1 MSELFPGLLSLAA
14 TPELKMGSLEK
25 SKAKPA
31 LRARRAALAHS
42 GFVALVLGA
51 TMGLAACSASESAD
65 KEPVVSVQ
73 AEPAQRTNIQ
83 QKIVAEAVL
92 YPIHEAA
99 ITPKVSAPVL
109 KFDVNRG
116 DHVHAG
122 QLLAVLENKDLA
134 ASVTENQGVYEQA
147 QADYANTI
155 SSTLPQQLQATQA
168 DAENARAAL
177 DAAQRVYESSKNLY
191 EQGALAKRQLDQAQ
205 VALIQAQT
213 QDQAAEQKLQKME
226 AVNAAQQKS
235 AAGQL
240 AAAQGKFQ
248 GAQAQL
254 AYSEIRSPIAGVITD
269 RPLYQG
275 EMAAAGTPLI
285 TVMDVSRIVA
295 RAHIPESQAER
306 LKAGDPAEISSLD
319 GTDKISGKVT
329 IVSPALDPN
338 STTVEIWA
346 EAKNPKGQFKAGAS
360 VNLTMVSKTAADAV
374 VVPKGALLVDP
385 KEGSSVMVVGSD
397 AHAHQRKV
405 QTGIQEDDRVQI
417 VQGLKEG
424 EVVVTVGAYGLP
436 DNVKVNVQKQSE
448 GAAE

>member
-1 MSELFPGLLSLAA
+1 MSEPLTGPLSVAA
-14 TPELKMGSLEK
+14 TPKFMMSPLARAQAG
-25 SKAKPA
+25 P
-31 LRARRAALAHS
+31 RARRAVLMRQ
-42 GFVALVLGA
+42 GFVAFALGVA
-51 TMGLAACSASESAD
+51 VGLAACSGSESAD

-73 AEPAQRTNIQ
+73 AEPAQLTNIQ
-83 QKIVAEAVL
+83 QKVVAEAIL

-116 DHVHAG
+116 DHVRAG

-134 ASVTENQGVYEQA
+134 AAVTENQGVYEQA

-155 SSTLPQQLQATQA
+155 SSTLPQQIQAAKA
-168 DAENARAAL
+168 DAENAKAAL
-177 DAAQRVYESSKNLY
+177 GAAQRVYDGSKNLY

-213 QDQAAEQKLQKME
+213 QEQAAQEKLQKME
-226 AVNAAQQKS
+226 AVSNAAQQKS

-240 AAAQGKFQ
+240 AAAQGKYQ

-254 AYSEIRSPIAGVITD
+254 AYSEIRSPIAGVVTD

-295 RAHIPESQAER
+295 RAHIPESQAEH

-319 GTDKISGKVT
+319 GKDKISGKVT

-346 EAKNPKGQFKAGAS
+346 EAKNPKGQFRAGAS
-360 VNLTMVSKTAADAV
+360 VNLTMVSKTAADAI
-374 VVPKGALLVDP
+374 VVPKSALLVDP

-397 AHAHQRKV
+397 DRAHQRKV
-405 QTGIQEDDRVQI
+405 QTGIQENDRVQI

-436 DNVKVNVQKQSE
+436 DNVKVAVQKQN
-448 GAAE
+448 GNAAE

>member
-1 MSELFPGLLSLAA
+1 MLEPLPGARSLAA
-14 TPELKMGSLEK
+14 TPKFAMSRLARATAG
-25 SKAKPA
+25 P
-31 LRARRAALAHS
+31 RARRAVPAHP
-42 GFVALVLGA
+42 GLFALVFGVA
-51 TMGLAACSASESAD
+51 VGLAACSGSESAD

-73 AEPAQRTNIQ
+73 AEPAERTNIQ
-83 QKIVAEAVL
+83 QKIVAEAIL

-116 DHVHAG
+116 DHVRAG

-134 ASVTENQGVYEQA
+134 AAVTENQGVYEQA

-155 SSTLPQQLQATQA
+155 ASTLPQQVQAAKA
-168 DAENARAAL
+168 DAENAKAAL
-177 DAAQRVYESSKNLY
+177 GAAQQVYDSSKNLF

-226 AVNAAQQKS
+226 AVSNAAQQKS

-240 AAAQGKFQ
+240 AAAQGKYQ

-254 AYSEIRSPIAGVITD
+254 AYSEIRSPIAGVVTD

-295 RAHIPESQAER
+295 RAHIPEDQAES
-306 LKAGDPAEISSLD
+306 LKVGDPAEIASLD
-319 GTDKISGKVT
+319 GKDKTSGKVT

-338 STTVEIWA
+338 STTVEIWV

-360 VNLTMVSKTAADAV
+360 VNLTMVSKTAANAI
-374 VVPKGALLVDP
+374 VVPKSALLVDP

-397 AHAHQRKV
+397 SHAHQRKV
-405 QTGIQEDDRVQI
+405 QTGIQEGDRVEI

-424 EVVVTVGAYGLP
+424 EVVVTMGAYGLP
-436 DNVKVNVQKQSE
+436 DNVKVSVQKQSE

>member
-1 MSELFPGLLSLAA
+1 MPAQLPGLGSVAA
-14 TPELKMGSLEK
+14 TPKFTMSLLA
-25 SKAKPA
+25 SAKIMHQSA
-31 LRARRAALAHS
+31 RAAL
-42 GFVALVLGA
+42 GLPGIVVFALLA
-51 TMGLAACSASESAD
+51 TMGLAACSGSESAD

-83 QKIVAEAVL
+83 QKVVAEAIL

-116 DHVHAG
+116 DHVRAG

-134 ASVTENQGVYEQA
+134 AAVTENQGVYEQA

-155 SSTLPQQLQATQA
+155 SSTLPQQVQAAKA
-168 DAENARAAL
+168 DAENAKAAL
-177 DAAQRVYESSKNLY
+177 DAAQQVYDSSKNLF

-226 AVNAAQQKS
+226 AVSNAAQQKS

-240 AAAQGKFQ
+240 AAAQGKYQ

-295 RAHIPESQAER
+295 RAHIPEAQAES
-306 LKAGDPAEISSLD
+306 LKVGDPAEISSLD
-319 GTDKISGKVT
+319 GNDNISGKVT

-346 EAKNPKGQFKAGAS
+346 EAKNPNGQFKSGR
-360 VNLTMVSKTAADAV
+360 
-374 VVPKGALLVDP
+374 
-385 KEGSSVMVVGSD
+385 
-397 AHAHQRKV
+397 QREPHH
-405 QTGIQEDDRVQI
+405 GIQDRRGRHRYPEKRPTRRSKGRQ
-417 VQGLKEG
+417 QRNGCGFRQPCAPAQSADRHSRSRPRADCSRAEG
-424 EVVVTVGAYGLP
+424 RRSRCNRGSVRPAG
-436 DNVKVNVQKQSE
+436 
-448 GAAE
+448 

>member
-1 MSELFPGLLSLAA
+1 MPERLPGLRSVVAAPKLTMSSLARA
-14 TPELKMGSLEK
+14 
-25 SKAKPA
+25 KAVP
-31 LRARRAALAHS
+31 RARRATPRHPC
-42 GFVALVLGA
+42 FVALVLGVA
-51 TMGLAACSASESAD
+51 MGLAACSSSESAD

-83 QKIVAEAVL
+83 QKIVAEAIL

-116 DHVHAG
+116 DHVRAG

-134 ASVTENQGVYEQA
+134 AAVTENQGVYEQA

-155 SSTLPQQLQATQA
+155 SSTLPQQIQAAKA
-168 DAENARAAL
+168 DVENAKAAL
-177 DAAQRVYESSKNLY
+177 GAAQQVYDSSKNLF

-213 QDQAAEQKLQKME
+213 QEQSAEQKLQKME
-226 AVNAAQQKS
+226 AVSNAAQQKS

-240 AAAQGKFQ
+240 AAAQGKYQ

-254 AYSEIRSPIAGVITD
+254 AYSEIRSPIAGVVTD

-295 RAHIPESQAER
+295 RAHIPESQAEH
-306 LKAGDPAEISSLD
+306 LKVGDPAEISSLD
-319 GTDKISGKVT
+319 GTDRVSGKVT

-346 EAKNPKGQFKAGAS
+346 EAKNPNGQFKAGAS
-360 VNLTMVSKTAADAV
+360 VNLTMVSKSAADAI
-374 VVPKGALLVDP
+374 VVPKSALLVDP

-397 AHAHQRKV
+397 GHAHQRKV

-424 EVVVTVGAYGLP
+424 EAVVTVGAYGLP
-436 DNVKVNVQKQSE
+436 DNVKVSVQKQSE

>member
-31 LRARRAALAHS
+31 LRATRAALAHS

-99 ITPKVSAPVL
+99 ITPKVTAPVL

-269 RPLYQG
+269 RH
-275 EMAAAGTPLI
+275 T
-285 TVMDVSRIVA
+285 
-295 RAHIPESQAER
+295 
-306 LKAGDPAEISSLD
+306 
-319 GTDKISGKVT
+319 
-329 IVSPALDPN
+329 
-338 STTVEIWA
+338 
-346 EAKNPKGQFKAGAS
+346 AS
-360 VNLTMVSKTAADAV
+360 
-374 VVPKGALLVDP
+374 
-385 KEGSSVMVVGSD
+385 
-397 AHAHQRKV
+397 
-405 QTGIQEDDRVQI
+405 
-417 VQGLKEG
+417 
-424 EVVVTVGAYGLP
+424 
-436 DNVKVNVQKQSE
+436 
-448 GAAE
+448 

>member
-1 MSELFPGLLSLAA
+1 MPERLPGPCSVAA
-14 TPELKMGSLEK
+14 IPKFTTIS
-25 SKAKPA
+25 SAKAEA
-31 LRARRAALAHS
+31 VRRSRRAALGLPGLA
-42 GFVALVLGA
+42 VLALGA
-51 TMGLAACSASESAD
+51 AIVLAACSSSESAD

-73 AEPAQRTNIQ
+73 AGPVRRANIQ
-83 QKIVAEAVL
+83 QKVVAEAVL

-116 DHVHAG
+116 DHVRPG

-134 ASVTENQGVYEQA
+134 AAVTENRGVYEQA
-147 QADYANTI
+147 QGDYANTVA
-155 SSTLPQQLQATQA
+155 STLPQQVQAAQS
-168 DAENARAAL
+168 DAENAKAAL
-177 DAAQRVYESSKNLY
+177 GAAQRLYDSSKNLY
-191 EQGALAKRQLDQAQ
+191 DQGALAKRQLDQAQ
-205 VALIQAQT
+205 VALVQAQT
-213 QDQAAEQKLQKME
+213 QEQAAEQKLQKME
-226 AVNAAQQKS
+226 AVSNAAQQKS

-240 AAAQGKFQ
+240 AAAQGKYQ

-254 AYSEIRSPIAGVITD
+254 GYSEIRSPIAGVVTD

-275 EMAAAGTPLI
+275 EMATAGTPLI

-295 RAHIPESQAER
+295 RAHIPESQAEH
-306 LKAGDPAEISSLD
+306 LKVDDPAEISSLD
-319 GTDKISGKVT
+319 GKNKISGKVT

-346 EAKNPKGQFKAGAS
+346 EAKNPQGQFRAGAS
-360 VNLTMVSKTAADAV
+360 VNLTMVSKTVANAI
-374 VVPKGALLVDP
+374 VVPKEALLVDP

-397 AHAHQRKV
+397 GHAHQRKV
-405 QTGIQEDDRVQI
+405 QTGIQEGDRVQI

-436 DNVKVNVQKQSE
+436 DNVKVAIQKQSE
-448 GAAE
+448 GAPE

>member
-1 MSELFPGLLSLAA
+1 MLEPLPGPRSVAA
-14 TPELKMGSLEK
+14 TPKFAMSRLATA
-25 SKAKPA
+25 KAGP
-31 LRARRAALAHS
+31 RGRRAAPMHP
-42 GFVALVLGA
+42 GFVALALGLA
-51 TMGLAACSASESAD
+51 MGLAACSGSESAD

-73 AEPAQRTNIQ
+73 AGPAERTSIQ
-83 QKIVAEAVL
+83 QKVVAEAVL

-116 DHVHAG
+116 DHVRAG

-134 ASVTENQGVYEQA
+134 AALTENKGVYEQA
-147 QADYANTI
+147 QADYANTVA
-155 SSTLPQQLQATQA
+155 STLPQQVQAAKA

-177 DAAQRVYESSKNLY
+177 GAAQRLYDSSKNLY
-191 EQGALAKRQLDQAQ
+191 DQGALAKRQLDQAQ
-205 VALIQAQT
+205 VGLVQAQT
-213 QDQAAEQKLQKME
+213 QEQAAEQKLQKME
-226 AVNAAQQKS
+226 AISNEAQQKS

-240 AAAQGKFQ
+240 AAAQGKYQ

-295 RAHIPESQAER
+295 RAHIAEAQAES
-306 LKAGDPAEISSLD
+306 LKVGDPAEISSLD
-319 GTDKISGKVT
+319 GKDKISGKVT

-346 EAKNPKGQFKAGAS
+346 EAKNPKGQFRAGAS
-360 VNLTMVSKTAADAV
+360 VNLTMVSKTTAEAIV
-374 VVPKGALLVDP
+374 IPKSALLVDP

-397 AHAHQRKV
+397 SHAHQRKV
-405 QTGIQEDDRVQI
+405 QTGIQQDDRVEI

-436 DNVKVNVQKQSE
+436 DNVKVTVQKQNE

>member
-1 MSELFPGLLSLAA
+1 MPEPTPDFFNAAA
-14 TPELKMGSLEK
+14 TKGAPQ
-25 SKAKPA
+25 SKCRKFKP
-31 LRARRAALAHS
+31 L
-42 GFVALVLGA
+42 GFVALVLGVVL
-51 TMGLAACSASESAD
+51 GLAACSGSESAD

-83 QKIVAEAVL
+83 QKVVAEAIL
-92 YPIHEAA
+92 YPIREAA

-109 KFDVNRG
+109 KFEVNRG
-116 DHVHAG
+116 DHVRTG

-134 ASVTENQGVYEQA
+134 AAVTENQGVYEQA

-155 SSTLPQQLQATQA
+155 SSTLPQQLQAAKA
-168 DAENARAAL
+168 DAENAKAAL
-177 DAAQRVYESSKNLY
+177 GAAQQVYDSSKNLY

-213 QDQAAEQKLQKME
+213 QEQAADQKLQKME
-226 AVNAAQQKS
+226 AVSNAAQQKS

-240 AAAQGKFQ
+240 AAAQGKYQ
-248 GAQAQL
+248 GAQAEL

-295 RAHIPESQAER
+295 RAHIPESQAEH

-319 GTDKISGKVT
+319 GKDKISGKVT

-346 EAKNPKGQFKAGAS
+346 EAKNPKGQFRAGAS
-360 VNLTMVSKTAADAV
+360 VNLTMVSKTTADAI
-374 VVPKGALLVDP
+374 VVPRSALLVDP

-397 AHAHQRKV
+397 SHAHQRKV
-405 QTGIQEDDRVQI
+405 QTGIQEDGRVEI

-436 DNVKVNVQKQSE
+436 DNVKVTVQKQSE

>member
-1 MSELFPGLLSLAA
+1 M
-14 TPELKMGSLEK
+14 M
-25 SKAKPA
+25 
-31 LRARRAALAHS
+31 AALATMK
-42 GFVALVLGA
+42 GALRSTRTVWRVGGCAILALGTA
-51 TMGLAACSASESAD
+51 VGLAGCSGSESAD

-73 AEPAQRTNIQ
+73 AAAAQRTAIQ
-83 QKIVAEAVL
+83 QNVVAEAVL

-116 DHVHAG
+116 DHVRAG

-134 ASVTENQGVYEQA
+134 AAVTENKGVYEQA
-147 QADYANTI
+147 QADYANTVA
-155 SSTLPQQLQATQA
+155 STLPQEVQAAQS

-177 DAAQRVYESSKNLY
+177 GAAQRLYDSSKNLY
-191 EQGALAKRQLDQAQ
+191 DQGALAKRQLDQAQ
-205 VALIQAQT
+205 VALIQART

-226 AVNAAQQKS
+226 AVSHAAQQKS

-240 AAAQGKFQ
+240 TAAQGKYQ
-248 GAQAQL
+248 GAEAQL
-254 AYSEIRSPIAGVITD
+254 GYSEIRSPIAGVITD

-295 RAHIPESQAER
+295 RAHIPEAQAES
-306 LKAGDPAEISSLD
+306 LKVGDPAEISSLD
-319 GTDKISGKVT
+319 GSQKISGKVT
-329 IVSPALDPN
+329 LVSPALDPN

-346 EAKNPKGQFKAGAS
+346 EAKNPKGEFRAGAS
-360 VNLTMVSKTAADAV
+360 VNLTMVSKTAPEAIV
-374 VVPKGALLVDP
+374 IPKSALLVDP

-397 AHAHQRKV
+397 SHAHQRKV
-405 QTGIQEDDRVQI
+405 KAGIQQDDRVQI
-417 VQGLKEG
+417 VEGIKEG

-436 DNVKVNVQKQSE
+436 DNVKVAVQKQSGE
-448 GAAE
+448 AAE

>member
-1 MSELFPGLLSLAA
+1 MLERLSGRLSVAA
-14 TPELKMGSLEK
+14 TLKFTMSRLARA
-25 SKAKPA
+25 KAGP
-31 LRARRAALAHS
+31 RARHAALAHP
-42 GFVALVLGA
+42 GFVALVLGVA
-51 TMGLAACSASESAD
+51 VGLAACSGKESAD
-65 KEPVVSVQ
+65 KEPVVTVQ
-73 AEPAQRTNIQ
+73 AVPAQRTSIQ
-83 QKIVAEAVL
+83 QKVVAEAVL

-116 DHVHAG
+116 DHVRAG

-134 ASVTENQGVYEQA
+134 AAVTENQGVYEQA

-155 SSTLPQQLQATQA
+155 ASTLPQQVQAAKA

-177 DAAQRVYESSKNLY
+177 GAAQRLYDSSKNLY

-213 QDQAAEQKLQKME
+213 QEQAAEQKLQKME
-226 AVNAAQQKS
+226 AVSNAAQQKS

-240 AAAQGKFQ
+240 AAAQGKYQ

-254 AYSEIRSPIAGVITD
+254 AYSEIRSPISGVITD

-295 RAHIPESQAER
+295 RAHIPEAQAES
-306 LKAGDPAEISSLD
+306 LKVGDPAEISSLD
-319 GTDKISGKVT
+319 GKDKISGKVT
-329 IVSPALDPN
+329 IVSPTLDPN

-346 EAKNPKGQFKAGAS
+346 EAKNPKGQFRAGAS
-360 VNLTMVSKTAADAV
+360 VNLTMVSKTAADAIV
-374 VVPKGALLVDP
+374 IPKSALLVDP

-397 AHAHQRKV
+397 SHAHERKV
-405 QTGIQEDDRVQI
+405 QTGIQQDDRVEI

-424 EVVVTVGAYGLP
+424 EVVVIVGAYGLP
-436 DNVKVNVQKQSE
+436 DNVKVSVQKQGE
-448 GAAE
+448 GAS

>member
-1 MSELFPGLLSLAA
+1 MLEPLPGRRSFAAIPKIAMSLARA
-14 TPELKMGSLEK
+14 
-25 SKAKPA
+25 KAGQ
-31 LRARRAALAHS
+31 RARRAVPAHP
-42 GFVALVLGA
+42 GFVALAFVVAL
-51 TMGLAACSASESAD
+51 GLAACSGSESAD

-73 AEPAQRTNIQ
+73 AEPAERTSIQ
-83 QKIVAEAVL
+83 QKVVAEAVL

-116 DHVHAG
+116 DHVRAG

-134 ASVTENQGVYEQA
+134 AAVTENKGVYEQA
-147 QADYANTI
+147 QADYANTV
-155 SSTLPQQLQATQA
+155 SSTLPQEVQAAQS
-168 DAENARAAL
+168 DAENAKAAL
-177 DAAQRVYESSKNLY
+177 GAAQRLYDSSKNLY
-191 EQGALAKRQLDQAQ
+191 DQGALAKRQLDQAQ

-226 AVNAAQQKS
+226 AVSHAAQQKS

-240 AAAQGKFQ
+240 AAAQGKYQ
-248 GAQAQL
+248 GAEAQL

-295 RAHIPESQAER
+295 RAHIPEAQAES
-306 LKAGDPAEISSLD
+306 LKVGDPAEISSLD
-319 GTDKISGKVT
+319 GKDKLSGKVT

-346 EAKNPKGQFKAGAS
+346 EAKNTKEEFRAGAS
-360 VNLTMVSKTAADAV
+360 VNLTMVSKTAAEAI
-374 VVPKGALLVDP
+374 VVPKSALLVDP

-397 AHAHQRKV
+397 SHAHQRKV
-405 QTGIQEDDRVQI
+405 QTGIQQDDRVEI

-436 DNVKVNVQKQSE
+436 DNVKVTVQKQTE

>member
-1 MSELFPGLLSLAA
+1 MPRQ
-14 TPELKMGSLEK
+14 TPDSLEVPAT
-25 SKAKPA
+25 SKFMM
-31 LRARRAALAHS
+31 AALTTTEGAPRSTRAVSRVS
-42 GFVALVLGA
+42 GCVILALGTA
-51 TMGLAACSASESAD
+51 MGLAACSGSESAD

-73 AEPAQRTNIQ
+73 AEPAERTSIQ
-83 QKIVAEAVL
+83 QKLVAEAVL

-116 DHVHAG
+116 DHVRVG

-134 ASVTENQGVYEQA
+134 AALTENKGVYEQA
-147 QADYANTI
+147 QADYANTVA
-155 SSTLPQQLQATQA
+155 STLPQEVQAAQS
-168 DAENARAAL
+168 DAENAKAAL
-177 DAAQRVYESSKNLY
+177 GAAQRLYDSSKNLY
-191 EQGALAKRQLDQAQ
+191 DQGALAKRQLDQAQ

-226 AVNAAQQKS
+226 AVSHEAQQKS

-295 RAHIPESQAER
+295 RAHIPEAQAES
-306 LKAGDPAEISSLD
+306 LKVGDPAEISSLN
-319 GTDKISGKVT
+319 GKDKISGKVT

-346 EAKNPKGQFKAGAS
+346 EAKNPKGQFRAGAS
-360 VNLTMVSKTAADAV
+360 VNLTMVSKTAAQAI

-397 AHAHQRKV
+397 SHAHQRKV
-405 QTGIQEDDRVQI
+405 QTGIQQDDRVEI

-436 DNVKVNVQKQSE
+436 DNVKVAVQKQSE

>member
-1 MSELFPGLLSLAA
+1 MLEPLPATFSVAVTSRFLMASAA
-14 TPELKMGSLEK
+14 EGKG
-25 SKAKPA
+25 A
-31 LRARRAALAHS
+31 LRLKLVAFRLP
-42 GFVALVLGA
+42 GVLVVALGA
-51 TMGLAACSASESAD
+51 VVGLTACSGGEPAE

-73 AEPAQRTNIQ
+73 AAAAQRAAIQ

-109 KFDVNRG
+109 KFEVNRG

-134 ASVTENQGVYEQA
+134 AAVTENEGVYEQA
-147 QADYANTI
+147 QGDYANTI
-155 SSTLPQQLQATQA
+155 SSTLPQQVQAAKA
-168 DAENARAAL
+168 DAENAKAAL
-177 DAAQRVYESSKNLY
+177 GAAQRLYDSSKNLY
-191 EQGALAKRQLDQAQ
+191 DQGALAKRQLDQAQ

-213 QDQAAEQKLQKME
+213 QEQAAEQRLQKME
-226 AVNAAQQKS
+226 AVSNAAQQKS

-240 AAAQGKFQ
+240 AAAQGKYQ

-295 RAHIPESQAER
+295 RAHIPESQAES
-306 LKAGDPAEISSLD
+306 LKVGDPAEISSLD
-319 GTDKISGKVT
+319 GKDKVSGKVT

-346 EAKNPKGQFKAGAS
+346 EAKNSKEQFRAGGS
-360 VNLTMVSKTAADAV
+360 VNLTMVSETVADAI
-374 VVPKGALLVDP
+374 VVPKSALLVDP
-385 KEGSSVMVVGSD
+385 KEGSSVMIVGSD
-397 AHAHQRKV
+397 GRAHQRKV
-405 QTGIQEDDRVQI
+405 KTGIQEDERVQI
-417 VQGLKEG
+417 VEGLKEG
-424 EVVVTVGAYGLP
+424 EVVVTVGSYGLP
-436 DNVKVNVQKQSE
+436 DNVKVTVQKQSGE
-448 GAAE
+448 AAE

>member
-1 MSELFPGLLSLAA
+1 MLERLSGRLSVAA
-14 TPELKMGSLEK
+14 TLKFTMSRLARA
-25 SKAKPA
+25 KAGP
-31 LRARRAALAHS
+31 RARHAALAHP
-42 GFVALVLGA
+42 GFVALVLGVA
-51 TMGLAACSASESAD
+51 VGLAACSGKESAD
-65 KEPVVSVQ
+65 KEPVVTVQ
-73 AEPAQRTNIQ
+73 AVPAQRTSIQ
-83 QKIVAEAVL
+83 QKVVAEAVL

-116 DHVHAG
+116 DHVRAG

-134 ASVTENQGVYEQA
+134 AAVTENQGVYEQA

-155 SSTLPQQLQATQA
+155 ASTLPQQVQAAKA

-177 DAAQRVYESSKNLY
+177 GAAQRLYDSSKNLY

-213 QDQAAEQKLQKME
+213 QEQAAEQKLQKME
-226 AVNAAQQKS
+226 AVSNAAQQKS

-240 AAAQGKFQ
+240 AAAQGKYQ

-254 AYSEIRSPIAGVITD
+254 AYSEIRSPISGVITD

-295 RAHIPESQAER
+295 RAHIPEAQAES
-306 LKAGDPAEISSLD
+306 LKVGDPAEISSLD
-319 GTDKISGKVT
+319 GKDKISGKVT

-346 EAKNPKGQFKAGAS
+346 EAKNPKGQFRAGAS
-360 VNLTMVSKTAADAV
+360 VNLTMVSKTAADAIV
-374 VVPKGALLVDP
+374 IPKSALLVDP

-397 AHAHQRKV
+397 SHAHERKV
-405 QTGIQEDDRVQI
+405 QTGIQQDDRVEI

-424 EVVVTVGAYGLP
+424 EVVVIVGAYGLP
-436 DNVKVNVQKQSE
+436 DNVKVSVQKQGE
-448 GAAE
+448 GAS

>member
-1 MSELFPGLLSLAA
+1 MLEPLSGPRSFAA
-14 TPELKMGSLEK
+14 TPKFAMSRLATA
-25 SKAKPA
+25 KAVP
-31 LRARRAALAHS
+31 RARRAALAHP
-42 GFVALVLGA
+42 GLVALALGVA
-51 TMGLAACSASESAD
+51 MGLAACSASESAD

-73 AEPAQRTNIQ
+73 AEAAERTSIQ
-83 QKIVAEAVL
+83 QKVVAEAVL

-116 DHVHAG
+116 DHVRAG

-134 ASVTENQGVYEQA
+134 AALIENKGVYEQA
-147 QADYANTI
+147 QADYANTV
-155 SSTLPQQLQATQA
+155 SATLPQEVQAAQS
-168 DAENARAAL
+168 DAENAKAAL
-177 DAAQRVYESSKNLY
+177 GAAQRLYDSSKNLY
-191 EQGALAKRQLDQAQ
+191 DQGALAKRQLDQAQ
-205 VALIQAQT
+205 VGLIQAQT

-226 AVNAAQQKS
+226 AVSHEAQQKS

-240 AAAQGKFQ
+240 AAAQGKYQ

-295 RAHIPESQAER
+295 RAHIPETQAES
-306 LKAGDPAEISSLD
+306 LKVGDSAEISSLN
-319 GTDKISGKVT
+319 GKDKISGKVT

-346 EAKNPKGQFKAGAS
+346 EAKNPKGQFRAGAS
-360 VNLTMVSKTAADAV
+360 VNLTMVSKTAANAI
-374 VVPKGALLVDP
+374 VVPKSALLVDP

-397 AHAHQRKV
+397 SHAHQRKV
-405 QTGIQEDDRVQI
+405 QTGIQQDDRVEI

-436 DNVKVNVQKQSE
+436 DNVKVTVQKQSE

>member
-1 MSELFPGLLSLAA
+1 MLEPLPGPLTVAA
-14 TPELKMGSLEK
+14 TPKFAMSRLTRA
-25 SKAKPA
+25 KAVP
-31 LRARRAALAHS
+31 RARCAAPTHAGFIALAL
-42 GFVALVLGA
+42 GVAMGLGA
-51 TMGLAACSASESAD
+51 CSSSESAD

-73 AEPAQRTNIQ
+73 AEPAQRANIQ
-83 QKIVAEAVL
+83 QKVVAEAVL

-109 KFDVNRG
+109 KFVVNRG
-116 DHVHAG
+116 DHVRAG

-134 ASVTENQGVYEQA
+134 AAVTENQGVYEQA

-155 SSTLPQQLQATQA
+155 ASTLPQQLQAA
-168 DAENARAAL
+168 RSDAENAKAAL
-177 DAAQRVYESSKNLY
+177 GAAQRLYDSSKNLY

-213 QDQAAEQKLQKME
+213 QEQAAEQKLQKME
-226 AVNAAQQKS
+226 AVSNAAQQKS

-240 AAAQGKFQ
+240 AAAHGKYQ

-319 GTDKISGKVT
+319 GSDKIPAKVT
-329 IVSPALDPN
+329 LVSPALDPN

-360 VNLTMVSKTAADAV
+360 VNLTMVSKTAAEAIV
-374 VVPKGALLVDP
+374 IPKSALLVDP

-397 AHAHQRKV
+397 GHAHQRKV
-405 QTGIQEDDRVQI
+405 QTGIQEDDRVEI
-417 VQGLKEG
+417 VEGLKEG

-436 DNVKVNVQKQSE
+436 DNVKVTVEKQSE

>member
-1 MSELFPGLLSLAA
+1 MREPLPGPLSVAA
-14 TPELKMGSLEK
+14 TPKFAMSRVARA
-25 SKAKPA
+25 KAV
-31 LRARRAALAHS
+31 LRARHAALTHP

-51 TMGLAACSASESAD
+51 AMGLAACSGSESAD

-83 QKIVAEAVL
+83 QKVVAEAIL

-116 DHVHAG
+116 DHVRAG

-134 ASVTENQGVYEQA
+134 AAVTENQGVYEQA

-155 SSTLPQQLQATQA
+155 SSTLPQQIQAAQA
-168 DAENARAAL
+168 DFENAKAAL
-177 DAAQRVYESSKNLY
+177 GAAQQVYDGSKNLY

-213 QDQAAEQKLQKME
+213 QEQAAEQKLQKME
-226 AVNAAQQKS
+226 AVSNAAQQKS

-240 AAAQGKFQ
+240 AAAQGKYQ

-295 RAHIPESQAER
+295 RAHIPESQAEH

-346 EAKNPKGQFKAGAS
+346 EAKNSKEQFRAGAS
-360 VNLTMVSKTAADAV
+360 VNLTMVSKTAADALV
-374 VVPKGALLVDP
+374 IPKSALLVDP

-397 AHAHQRKV
+397 SHAHQRKV
-405 QTGIQEDDRVQI
+405 QTGIQEGDRVQI

-436 DNVKVNVQKQSE
+436 DNVKVSVQKQSE

>member
-1 MSELFPGLLSLAA
+1 
-14 TPELKMGSLEK
+14 
-25 SKAKPA
+25 
-31 LRARRAALAHS
+31 
-42 GFVALVLGA
+42 
-51 TMGLAACSASESAD
+51 MGLAACSGSESAD

-73 AEPAQRTNIQ
+73 AEPAQRTSIQ
-83 QKIVAEAVL
+83 QKVVAEAVL

-116 DHVHAG
+116 DHVRAG

-134 ASVTENQGVYEQA
+134 AALTENKGVYEQA

-155 SSTLPQQLQATQA
+155 ASTLPQEVQAAQS
-168 DAENARAAL
+168 DAENAKAAL
-177 DAAQRVYESSKNLY
+177 GAAQRLYDSSKNLY

-226 AVNAAQQKS
+226 AVSHEAQQKS

-240 AAAQGKFQ
+240 AAAQGKYQ

-295 RAHIPESQAER
+295 RAHIPEAQAES
-306 LKAGDPAEISSLD
+306 LKVGDPAEISSLD
-319 GTDKISGKVT
+319 GTEKISGKVT
-329 IVSPALDPN
+329 IVSPALDLN
-338 STTVEIWA
+338 STTVEIWV
-346 EAKNPKGQFKAGAS
+346 EAKNPKEQFKAGGS
-360 VNLTMVSKTAADAV
+360 VNVTMVSKTATDAI
-374 VVPKGALLVDP
+374 VVPKSALLVDP
-385 KEGSSVMVVGSD
+385 KEGSSVMVVGSESR
-397 AHAHQRKV
+397 AHQRKV
-405 QTGIQEDDRVQI
+405 QTGIQENDAVEI

-436 DNVKVNVQKQSE
+436 DNVKVTVQKQSE

>member
-1 MSELFPGLLSLAA
+1 MPRQTPDSLDAA
-14 TPELKMGSLEK
+14 PT
-25 SKAKPA
+25 SKPMM
-31 LRARRAALAHS
+31 AALATRK
-42 GFVALVLGA
+42 GAPRLTRTVWRVRGWVILALVA
-51 TMGLAACSASESAD
+51 AVGLAGCSGSESAD

-73 AEPAQRTNIQ
+73 AAAAQRTAIQ
-83 QKIVAEAVL
+83 QNVVAEAVL

-116 DHVHAG
+116 DHVRAG

-134 ASVTENQGVYEQA
+134 AAVTENKGVYEQA
-147 QADYANTI
+147 QADYANTVA
-155 SSTLPQQLQATQA
+155 STLPQEVQAAQS

-177 DAAQRVYESSKNLY
+177 GAAQRLYDSSKNLY
-191 EQGALAKRQLDQAQ
+191 DQGALAKRQLDQAQ
-205 VALIQAQT
+205 VALIQART

-226 AVNAAQQKS
+226 AVSHAAQQKS

-240 AAAQGKFQ
+240 TAAQGKYQ
-248 GAQAQL
+248 GAEAQL
-254 AYSEIRSPIAGVITD
+254 GYSEIRSPIAGVITD

-295 RAHIPESQAER
+295 RAHIPEAQAES
-306 LKAGDPAEISSLD
+306 LKVGDPAEISSLD
-319 GTDKISGKVT
+319 GSQKISGKVT
-329 IVSPALDPN
+329 LVSPALDPN

-346 EAKNPKGQFKAGAS
+346 EAKNPKGEFRAGAS
-360 VNLTMVSKTAADAV
+360 VNLTMVSKTAPEAIV
-374 VVPKGALLVDP
+374 IPKSALLVDP

-397 AHAHQRKV
+397 SHAHQRKV
-405 QTGIQEDDRVQI
+405 KAGIQQDDRVQI
-417 VQGLKEG
+417 VEGIKEG

-436 DNVKVNVQKQSE
+436 DNVKVAVQKQSGE
-448 GAAE
+448 AAE

>member
-1 MSELFPGLLSLAA
+1 MLEPLSGPRSFAA
-14 TPELKMGSLEK
+14 TPKFAMCRLATA
-25 SKAKPA
+25 KAVP
-31 LRARRAALAHS
+31 RARRAALAHP
-42 GFVALVLGA
+42 GLVALALGVA
-51 TMGLAACSASESAD
+51 MGLAACSASESAD

-73 AEPAQRTNIQ
+73 AEAAERTSIQ
-83 QKIVAEAVL
+83 QKVVAEAVL

-116 DHVHAG
+116 DHVRAG

-134 ASVTENQGVYEQA
+134 AALIENKGVYEQA
-147 QADYANTI
+147 QADYANTV
-155 SSTLPQQLQATQA
+155 SATLPQEVQAAQS
-168 DAENARAAL
+168 DAENAKAAL
-177 DAAQRVYESSKNLY
+177 GAAQRLYDSSKNLY
-191 EQGALAKRQLDQAQ
+191 DQGALAKRQLDQAQ
-205 VALIQAQT
+205 VGLIQAQT

-226 AVNAAQQKS
+226 AVSHEAQQKS

-240 AAAQGKFQ
+240 AAAQGKYQ

-295 RAHIPESQAER
+295 RAHIPETQAES
-306 LKAGDPAEISSLD
+306 LKVGDSAEISSLN
-319 GTDKISGKVT
+319 GKDKISGKVT

-346 EAKNPKGQFKAGAS
+346 EAKNPKGQFRAGAS
-360 VNLTMVSKTAADAV
+360 VNLTMVSKTAANAI
-374 VVPKGALLVDP
+374 VVPKSALLVDP

-397 AHAHQRKV
+397 SHAHQRKV
-405 QTGIQEDDRVQI
+405 QTGIQQDDRVEI

-436 DNVKVNVQKQSE
+436 DNVKVTVQKQSE

>member
-1 MSELFPGLLSLAA
+1 MLEPLPGPLSVAA
-14 TPELKMGSLEK
+14 TPKFAMSCLTTA
-25 SKAKPA
+25 KAG
-31 LRARRAALAHS
+31 LRGRRAALAHP
-42 GFVALVLGA
+42 GFVALALGVA
-51 TMGLAACSASESAD
+51 MGLAACSGSESAD

-73 AEPAQRTNIQ
+73 AEPAERTSIQ
-83 QKIVAEAVL
+83 QKVVAEAVL

-116 DHVHAG
+116 DHVRAG

-134 ASVTENQGVYEQA
+134 AALTENKGVYEQA
-147 QADYANTI
+147 QADYANTVA
-155 SSTLPQQLQATQA
+155 STLPQEVQAAQA
-168 DAENARAAL
+168 DAENAKAAL
-177 DAAQRVYESSKNLY
+177 GAAQRLYDSSKNLY
-191 EQGALAKRQLDQAQ
+191 DQGALAKRQLDQAQ

-226 AVNAAQQKS
+226 AVSHAAQQKS

-240 AAAQGKFQ
+240 AAAQGKYQ

-295 RAHIPESQAER
+295 RAHIPEAQAES
-306 LKAGDPAEISSLD
+306 LKVGDSAEISSLD
-319 GTDKISGKVT
+319 GKDKISGKVT

-346 EAKNPKGQFKAGAS
+346 EAKNPKGQFRAGAS
-360 VNLTMVSKTAADAV
+360 VNLTMVSKTAAEAI
-374 VVPKGALLVDP
+374 VVPKSALLVDP

-397 AHAHQRKV
+397 SHAHQRKV
-405 QTGIQEDDRVQI
+405 QTGIQQDDRVEI

-436 DNVKVNVQKQSE
+436 DNVKVTVQKQNE

>member
-1 MSELFPGLLSLAA
+1 MPERLTGPLSTEATPQFTMSLLARAEVMHKSTRVTLGLPAVVIFALLAA
-14 TPELKMGSLEK
+14 
-25 SKAKPA
+25 
-31 LRARRAALAHS
+31 
-42 GFVALVLGA
+42 V
-51 TMGLAACSASESAD
+51 GLAACSGNESAD

-83 QKIVAEAVL
+83 QKIVAEAIL

-116 DHVHAG
+116 DHVRAG
-122 QLLAVLENKDLA
+122 QLLAVLENKDLTA
-134 ASVTENQGVYEQA
+134 AVTENQGVYEQA

-155 SSTLPQQLQATQA
+155 SSTLPQQIQAAKA
-168 DAENARAAL
+168 DAENAKAAL
-177 DAAQRVYESSKNLY
+177 DAAQQVYDSSKNLY
-191 EQGALAKRQLDQAQ
+191 AQGALAKRQLDQAQ

-213 QDQAAEQKLQKME
+213 QQQAADQKLQKME
-226 AVNAAQQKS
+226 AVSNAAQQKS

-240 AAAQGKFQ
+240 AAAQGKYQ

-254 AYSEIRSPIAGVITD
+254 AYSEIRSPIAGVVTD

-295 RAHIPESQAER
+295 RAHIPESQAEH
-306 LKAGDPAEISSLD
+306 LKVGDPAEISSLD
-319 GTDKISGKVT
+319 GTDKVSGKVT
-329 IVSPALDPN
+329 IVSPALDPS

-346 EAKNPKGQFKAGAS
+346 EAKNPNGQFKAGAS
-360 VNLTMVSKTAADAV
+360 VNLTMVSKSAADAI
-374 VVPKGALLVDP
+374 VVPKSALLVDP

-397 AHAHQRKV
+397 SHAHQRKV

-436 DNVKVNVQKQSE
+436 DNVKVTVQKQSE

>member
-1 MSELFPGLLSLAA
+1 MPRQTPDSLDVAP
-14 TPELKMGSLEK
+14 TSK
-25 SKAKPA
+25 SMM
-31 LRARRAALAHS
+31 AALATTKGAPRS
-42 GFVALVLGA
+42 TRAVPRVRACVILALGTA
-51 TMGLAACSASESAD
+51 MGLAACSGSESAD
-65 KEPVVSVQ
+65 KEPTVSVQ
-73 AEPAQRTNIQ
+73 AEPAERTSIQ
-83 QKIVAEAVL
+83 QKVVAEAVL

-116 DHVHAG
+116 DHVRAG

-134 ASVTENQGVYEQA
+134 AAVTENKGVYEQA

-155 SSTLPQQLQATQA
+155 ASTLPQQVQAAKA

-177 DAAQRVYESSKNLY
+177 GAAQRLYDSSKNLY

-213 QDQAAEQKLQKME
+213 QDLAAEQKLQKME
-226 AVNAAQQKS
+226 AVSHAAQQKS

-240 AAAQGKFQ
+240 AAAQGKYQ

-285 TVMDVSRIVA
+285 TVMDVSKIVA
-295 RAHIPESQAER
+295 RAHVPEAQAES
-306 LKAGDPAEISSLD
+306 LKVGDPAEISSLD
-319 GTDKISGKVT
+319 GKDKISGKVT

-338 STTVEIWA
+338 STTVE
-346 EAKNPKGQFKAGAS
+346 
-360 VNLTMVSKTAADAV
+360 
-374 VVPKGALLVDP
+374 
-385 KEGSSVMVVGSD
+385 
-397 AHAHQRKV
+397 
-405 QTGIQEDDRVQI
+405 
-417 VQGLKEG
+417 
-424 EVVVTVGAYGLP
+424 
-436 DNVKVNVQKQSE
+436 
-448 GAAE
+448 

>member
-1 MSELFPGLLSLAA
+1 LKRAIFKRPGLLTIA
-14 TPELKMGSLEK
+14 
-25 SKAKPA
+25 
-31 LRARRAALAHS
+31 
-42 GFVALVLGA
+42 LGA
-51 TMGLAACSASESAD
+51 AICLAGCSGTESAD

-83 QKIVAEAVL
+83 QKVSAEAVL

-116 DHVHAG
+116 DHVRAG

-134 ASVTENQGVYEQA
+134 AAVTENRGVYEQA
-147 QADYANTI
+147 QGDYANTVA
-155 SSTLPQQLQATQA
+155 STLPQQVQAAQS
-168 DAENARAAL
+168 DAENAKAAL
-177 DAAQRVYESSKNLY
+177 GAAQRLYDSSKNLY
-191 EQGALAKRQLDQAQ
+191 DQGALAKRQLDQAQ

-213 QDQAAEQKLQKME
+213 QEQAAEQKLQKME
-226 AVNAAQQKS
+226 AVSNAAQQKS

-240 AAAQGKFQ
+240 AAAQGKYQ

-254 AYSEIRSPIAGVITD
+254 AYSEIRSPIDGVVTD

-275 EMAAAGTPLI
+275 EMATAGTPLI

-306 LKAGDPAEISSLD
+306 LKAGDPAEISSLH

-346 EAKNPKGQFKAGAS
+346 EAQNPNGQFKAGAS
-360 VNLTMVSKTAADAV
+360 VNVSMVSKTAAHAI
-374 VVPKGALLVDP
+374 VVPKSALLVDP

-397 AHAHQRKV
+397 GHAHQRKV
-405 QTGIQEDDRVQI
+405 QTGIQEDDRVEI

-436 DNVKVNVQKQSE
+436 DNVKVTVQKQSE

>member
-1 MSELFPGLLSLAA
+1 MPEPTPDFFNAA
-14 TPELKMGSLEK
+14 VTKGAPQ
-25 SKAKPA
+25 SKCRKFKP
-31 LRARRAALAHS
+31 L
-42 GFVALVLGA
+42 GFVALVLGVV
-51 TMGLAACSASESAD
+51 MGLAACSGSESAD

-83 QKIVAEAVL
+83 QKIVAEAIL
-92 YPIHEAA
+92 YPIREAA

-109 KFDVNRG
+109 KFEVNRG
-116 DHVHAG
+116 DHVRTG

-134 ASVTENQGVYEQA
+134 AAVTENQGVYEQA

-155 SSTLPQQLQATQA
+155 SSTLPQQLQAAKA
-168 DAENARAAL
+168 DAENAKAAL
-177 DAAQRVYESSKNLY
+177 GAAQQVYDGSKNLY

-213 QDQAAEQKLQKME
+213 QEQAADQKLQKME
-226 AVNAAQQKS
+226 AVSNAAQQKS

-240 AAAQGKFQ
+240 AAAQGKYQ

-295 RAHIPESQAER
+295 RAHIPESQAEH

-319 GTDKISGKVT
+319 GKDKISGKVT

-346 EAKNPKGQFKAGAS
+346 EAKNPKGQFRAGAS
-360 VNLTMVSKTAADAV
+360 VNLTMVSKTAADAI
-374 VVPKGALLVDP
+374 VVPKSALLVDP

-397 AHAHQRKV
+397 SHARQRKV

-436 DNVKVNVQKQSE
+436 DNVKVAAQKQS
-448 GAAE
+448 GAGAE

>member
-1 MSELFPGLLSLAA
+1 MLEPRPGLLSLAA
-14 TPELKMGSLEK
+14 TPKFAMSCLTTA
-25 SKAKPA
+25 KAG
-31 LRARRAALAHS
+31 LRGRRAALAHP
-42 GFVALVLGA
+42 GFVALALGVA
-51 TMGLAACSASESAD
+51 MGLAACSGSESAD

-73 AEPAQRTNIQ
+73 AEPAERTSIQ
-83 QKIVAEAVL
+83 QKVVAEAVL

-116 DHVHAG
+116 DHVRAG

-134 ASVTENQGVYEQA
+134 AALTENKGVYEQA
-147 QADYANTI
+147 QADYANTVA
-155 SSTLPQQLQATQA
+155 STLPQEVQAAQA
-168 DAENARAAL
+168 DAENAKAAL
-177 DAAQRVYESSKNLY
+177 GAAQRLYDSSKNLY
-191 EQGALAKRQLDQAQ
+191 DQGALAKRQLDQAQ
-205 VALIQAQT
+205 VGLIQAQT

-226 AVNAAQQKS
+226 AVSHAAQQKS

-240 AAAQGKFQ
+240 AAAQGKYQ
-248 GAQAQL
+248 GAEAQL

-295 RAHIPESQAER
+295 RAHIPEAQAES
-306 LKAGDPAEISSLD
+306 LKVGDPAEISSLD
-319 GTDKISGKVT
+319 GKDKISGKVT

-346 EAKNPKGQFKAGAS
+346 EAKNPKGQFRAGAS
-360 VNLTMVSKTAADAV
+360 VNLTMVSKTAAEAI
-374 VVPKGALLVDP
+374 VVPKSALLVDP

-397 AHAHQRKV
+397 SHAHQRKV
-405 QTGIQEDDRVQI
+405 QTGIQQDDRVEI

-436 DNVKVNVQKQSE
+436 DNVKVTVQKQNE